1 MIELSRQ
8 IRELFVPPGSLGIF
22 WLGQAGFVFKTPAGK
37 IIYTDPYLTGSVQEA
52 LPEYGFGFKRLTP
65 SLLEP
70 EEVEADYVISTHSH
84 ADHFDVQAVP
94 VIARSPR
101 PHFIGAPD
109 CRELY
114 LQAGAPPERFTIL
127 HAGERLDLD
136 GVQLSG
142 VYADHGELAPD
153 ALGLWFD
160 FAGITVWQVGDSAY
174 RPDAWQE
181 LFERGVDV
189 LIPPINGAFGNL
201 NEEEA
206 ARLAHDVHARVV
218 IPCHFWT
225 FPLHG
230 GDPAKFLEA
239 CKQHAPEVRPL
250 LMAQGEGMIY
260 QPNLAKVGS

>member
-1 MIELSRQ
+1 MIDLARQ
-8 IRELFVPPGSLGIF
+8 IRELVIPTGSLGIF
-22 WLGQAGFVFKTPAGK
+22 WLGQAGFVFKTSDGK
-37 IIYTDPYLTGSVQEA
+37 IIVTDPYLTASVQEA

-70 EEVEADYVISTHSH
+70 EEVEADTVISTHSH

-109 CRELY
+109 CRDLY
-114 LQAGAPPERFTIL
+114 LQAGVPSERFTIL
-127 HAGERLDLD
+127 HTGERLDLD

-142 VYADHGELAPD
+142 VYADHGELAPE

-160 FAGITVWQVGDSAY
+160 FGGITVWQVGDSAY
-174 RPDAWQE
+174 RPDAWPE

-201 NEEEA
+201 NEEDA
-206 ARLAHDVHARVV
+206 ARLAGAAHARVV

-250 LMAQGEGMIY
+250 LMAQGECLIY
-260 QPNLAKVGS
+260 RP

>member
-1 MIELSRQ
+1 MIDLARQ
-8 IRELFVPPGSLGIF
+8 IRELSVPTGSLGIF
-22 WLGQAGFVFKTPAGK
+22 WLGQAGFVFKTSTGK
-37 IIYTDPYLTGSVQEA
+37 IVYTDPYLTTSVQQA
-52 LPEYGFGFKRLTP
+52 LPEYGFGFKRLMA

-70 EEVEADYVISTHSH
+70 EEVEADYVISTHAH
-84 ADHFDVQAVP
+84 ADHFDTQAVP

-109 CRELY
+109 CQELY
-114 LQAGAPPERFTIL
+114 GQAGVPGDRVTIL
-127 HAGERLDLD
+127 HTGERLDLD
-136 GVQLSG
+136 GFQLTG

-153 ALGLWFD
+153 ALGLWFE
-160 FAGITVWQVGDSAY
+160 FGGITVWQVGDSAY
-174 RPDAWQE
+174 RSDRWQE

-206 ARLAHDVHARVV
+206 ARLAGAARAQVV

-230 GDPAKFLEA
+230 GDPARFLEA
-239 CKQHAPEVRPL
+239 CKQLAPGVQPM
-250 LMAQGEGMIY
+250 LMAQGECFIY
-260 QPNLAKVGS
+260 KK